1 MTEIEFSVMVDDAS
15 QPQEGLRAILDEF
28 ERQYHVKVHLTII
41 GWASGWSEIMKFG
54 LYGQGPD
61 VSEIGTTWLGG
72 IAAMNALR
80 PFTLADMRTLGK
92 PEDFLENSWQSC
104 TLKSD
109 ATLWAIPWQT
119 DTRLF
124 YYRPDIFDRAGIT
137 DHQSVFTSQDS
148 LVQASGK
155 IFESGLVTPIT
166 LVVQRNYNS
175 VYEIASWVWGA
186 GGHFMAPD
194 GLSVVMDQPEALK
207 GLHDYFSLRSF
218 LREVDWDAT
227 DPYEPFTS
235 GKTAMAINGPFM
247 LNGLR
252 LEDPEMASRIQ
263 VSQVPGVPFV
273 GGTNLMIWKHSR
285 QPRAAVDL
293 VNFLTRQDARYPY
306 IAHSALLPARISVLD
321 ELQMSRDPLI
331 QTSIRSLHAGQSF
344 SNNRMWGFVEEKLY
358 LILSAIWREL
368 LENPKTDL
376 DEVIQRN
383 IDFFVR
389 RTNLTLRQ

>member
-1 MTEIEFSVMVDDAS
+1 MIEIEFSVMVDDAS

-28 ERQYHVKVHLTII
+28 ERQHHIKVHLTII
-41 GWASGWSEIMKFG
+41 GWASGWSEIMKYG

-80 PFTLADMRTLGK
+80 PFKPADMRTLGK

-109 ATLWAIPWQT
+109 STLWAIPWQT

-124 YYRPDIFDRAGIT
+124 YYRSDMFDRAGIT
-137 DHQSVFTSQDS
+137 DHQSVFTSHDS
-148 LVQASGK
+148 LVQALAK
-155 IFESGLVTPIT
+155 ILKSGLVTPIT

-194 GLSVVMDQPEALK
+194 GQSVVMNQSEALK
-207 GLHDYFSLRSF
+207 GLHNYFSLRSF
-218 LREVDWDAT
+218 LGDVDWDAA

-235 GKTAMAINGPFM
+235 GQTAMAINGPFM
-247 LNGLR
+247 LNEIRGD
-252 LEDPEMASRIQ
+252 DPEMAAKIQ
-263 VSQVPGVPFV
+263 VSLAPGIPFV
-273 GGTNLMIWKHSR
+273 GGTNLMIWKHTR
-285 QPRAAVDL
+285 QPRAAVEL
-293 VNFLTRQDARYPY
+293 VNFLTRQEARYPY

-321 ELQMSRDPLI
+321 ELQKRGDPLI
-331 QTSIRSLHAGQSF
+331 ETSIKSLYAGQSF
-344 SNNRMWGFVEEKLY
+344 SNNRMWGYIEEKLFQV
-358 LILSAIWREL
+358 LPTIWREL
-368 LENPKTDL
+368 IENPDADL
-376 DEVIQRN
+376 DEIIKRN

-389 RTNLTLRQ
+389 RANLTLSH